1 MKLGETRWGRVSLL
15 LSLVAVVLIDS
26 HLGIGQ
32 TNSAASANPDDE
44 ALIQRILAGDIHAI
58 NQAGASGNRAFVP
71 YLRHELQDPR
81 YKDDS
86 RSPIPYARMALGK
99 LGEVDQLQKLWCQ
112 SINEDWG
119 AGISSPVGFQ
129 FVGGWYAYQALQK
142 FLLPDGDVHFDRAY
156 KKYLA
161 KHQRD
166 IDYPP
171 IEPPSYY
178 AAKALTEM
186 VPDPPARWDQEGD
199 LHPDRL
205 ERDKQIWLD
214 WIAAHKDELSKLEP
228 TGEGVDFSDSAC
240 KNGKPRKR

>member
-1 MKLGETRWGRVSLL
+1 MRRAYLLFCLTVSFVGLRAGT
-15 LSLVAVVLIDS
+15 V
-26 HLGIGQ
+26 Q
-32 TNSAASANPDDE
+32 TNSTATANPNDE
-44 ALIQRILAGDIHAI
+44 AALIQRILAGDLHAI
-58 NQAGASGNRAFVP
+58 NEAGASGNRVFVP
-71 YLRHELQDPR
+71 YLRRELQDPR

-86 RSPIPYARMALGK
+86 RSPIPVARAALAK
-99 LGEVDQLQKLWCQ
+99 LGELDQLQELWCL
-112 SINEDWG
+112 SISEDEYP
-119 AGISSPVGFQ
+119 GIFGPRPAFG

-142 FLLPDGDVHFDRAY
+142 FLQPEGDIHFDRAY

-161 KHQRD
+161 KHQHD

-178 AAKALTEM
+178 AVKALTEM

-240 KNGKPRKR
+240 KNGKPRKKLG